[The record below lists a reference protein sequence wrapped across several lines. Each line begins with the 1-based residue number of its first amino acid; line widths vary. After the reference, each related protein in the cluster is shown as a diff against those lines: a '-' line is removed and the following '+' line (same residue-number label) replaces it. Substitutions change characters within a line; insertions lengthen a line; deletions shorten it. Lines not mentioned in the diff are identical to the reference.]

1 MIELKRN
8 KSHHFYIECKNDSC
22 RHNAMVPV
30 SALLKEYGEDITSD
44 EVLRRARCTKCGFQ
58 GNNQMRLVYVGKSA
72 LAQTGSAVNQESI
85 KDVEVYWLCKRSY
98 YFLEQSLLL
107 WEYSG
112 LMYPVFHLGNCH
124 WI

>member
-1 MIELKRN
+1 MPMIQLKRN

-30 SALLKEYGEDITSD
+30 SALLKEYGEDITSV

-58 GNNQMRLVYVGKSA
+58 ENNQRRLVYVGKSS

-85 KDVEVYWLCKRSY
+85 KDVEVYW
-98 YFLEQSLLL
+98 
-107 WEYSG
+107 
-112 LMYPVFHLGNCH
+112 
-124 WI
+124 